1 MWSAINAVP
10 IASAHR
16 SLPIRPSPFWWLRE
30 SPARRRPSPQRARF
44 SLTAKEAVF
53 TQAQRVQIVRI
64 SESHT
69 HRFVGV
75 GNVIVAVYVGAPE
88 ATALRARIPWIEQ
101 AIRTYGAVGQLVVVD
116 RTASGSLPDRAFR
129 DESRAQADRYRGS
142 ILFSASVIEGNA
154 VHHAL
159 VRTFLRGLA
168 LVAGKD
174 VAVRFFDEVA
184 PAARWAEELARD
196 RGGPSASMLER
207 AVDALRPRAAPA
219 IQAR

>member
-1 MWSAINAVP
+1 M
-10 IASAHR
+10 
-16 SLPIRPSPFWWLRE
+16 
-30 SPARRRPSPQRARF
+30 
-44 SLTAKEAVF
+44 
-53 TQAQRVQIVRI
+53 QIVRI

-75 GNVIVAVYVGAPE
+75 GNVIVALYVGAPE
-88 ATALRARIPWIEQ
+88 ATALCARIPWIEQ

-196 RGGPSASMLER
+196 HGGPSASVLER